1 MHRCNIILQAAN
13 AACGE
18 FLAAVGCK
26 RLSLTH
32 YPAESV
38 HTDVLTVES
47 WVAQMDMSVSYRVVT
62 YLGAKIYHCVF
73 HESSFPY
80 SENLKVEVYRLR
92 DIGEQAA
99 TMICNSI
106 FHDEQNISANV
117 LEHLPLYN
125 ELREELEQCPEEL
138 PNWLLEP
145 GLKYHVAK
153 NYLEVDVTEV
163 DGYGYTMSNARVQV
177 SNMGRNHICSAD
189 TAERHS

>member
-1 MHRCNIILQAAN
+1 MHRCNIVLQAAN

-18 FLAAVGCK
+18 FLGAVGCK

-38 HTDVLTVES
+38 HTDVLTVEKR
-47 WVAQMDMSVSYRVVT
+47 VAIMDMSVSYRVVT

-73 HESSFPY
+73 HEPPLPY
-80 SENLKVEVYRLR
+80 SENLEVEVYRLR

-106 FHDEQNISANV
+106 FHDIPNISADV

-125 ELREELEQCPEEL
+125 DLCKELEQCPEEL
-138 PNWLLEP
+138 SNWLLED
-145 GLKYHVAK
+145 GLKYLVAK

-163 DGYGYTMSNARVQV
+163 GDYGYTMSNA
-177 SNMGRNHICSAD
+177 
-189 TAERHS
+189 